1 MAVRLFQSQT
11 SMFCEK
17 VRVVLAMKK
26 TPYEIVDVRK
36 DDRKSLIEYSKQRK
50 VPVMDYNGQ
59 CVVDSTYIAA
69 FLEEKYPDH
78 SIYPEGAT
86 DKGLCLLLEDWADE
100 VLNRAV
106 VARRRAETDDDKK
119 KAETELAV
127 HFASLDQLFT
137 GRKFIFA
144 RLTIA
149 DIAIFTQL
157 HYLYTVA
164 QYEIPASYRNLLA
177 WMDLC
182 RKTLKLKSLSESFV
196 AGSL

>member
-17 VRVVLAMKK
+17 VRIVLAMKK
-26 TPYEIVDVRK
+26 TSYEIMDVRK

-59 CVVDSTYIAA
+59 CIIDSTCIAA

-78 SIYPEGAT
+78 SIYPLGT
-86 DKGLCLLLEDWADE
+86 SDKGLCLMLEDWGDE

-106 VARRRAETDDDKK
+106 VARRRAETAEDKK
-119 KAETELAV
+119 KAEEELAV
-127 HFASLDQLFT
+127 HFSSLDQFFN
-137 GRKFIFA
+137 GKEFIFD
-144 RLTIA
+144 RFTVA
-149 DIAIFTQL
+149 DIAMFTQL

-182 RKTLKLKSLSESFV
+182 RRTLKLKSLSESFV
-196 AGSL
+196 AESL